1 MKERRMKRYFIFLF
15 FVHSAAFAD
24 IASDLDTFFIG
35 IGYASNTTNLQA
47 FESQASGFFGGGS
60 LYTRTPVRQYEL
72 VTLDLPDYRAGCAG
86 IDLFTGSLSYIS
98 GDKLTNLG
106 KQIMTNSGAYAV
118 DVMLATTVPELKQVR
133 DFLQSTVQKINQTA
147 VNSCE
152 MAQNLVGGIWP
163 KTVASQQ
170 KVCND
175 QRRMGREGLG
185 HDYVAS
191 HMACGGDGFEET
203 MEHASKD
210 EKRKKEVMLNKNLV
224 WSMLKENSFLSADK
238 ELSELVMTLTGTIIF
253 DKHGK
258 VTEVPS
264 MANHAGLIHALLG
277 NGTSNAALIWR
288 CDERVNCLQVHQDNI
303 HLSAAHSLSGRIRN
317 LIISIDD
324 KLKRDE
330 KLNQAEQ
337 GLLEMTSLPVMKF
350 LMVLNSTHYGNAVV
364 DMESYST
371 LIASD
376 LLQQYLS
383 HLLQSVTL
391 STNASLLNESV
402 LTTLRSR
409 IDFANQQIARIE
421 PDVSRKLEEKLTLI
435 EYVARV
441 EKQLAAGMD
450 V

>member
-1 MKERRMKRYFIFLF
+1 MKRVLLFLCCF
-15 FVHSAAFAD
+15 HSVAFAD
-24 IASDLDTFFIG
+24 ISSDLNDFFIG
-35 IGYASNTTNLQA
+35 IGYASNATNLQA

-106 KQIMTNSGAYAV
+106 KQIMTNAGAYAV

-147 VNSCE
+147 INSCE

-163 KTVASQQ
+163 KPVASQQ

-185 HDYVAS
+185 HDYVAA
-191 HMACGGDGFEET
+191 HMSCSGDGFEEAIS
-203 MEHASKD
+203 HASKD

-224 WSMLKENSFLSADK
+224 WSMLKENAFLSADK

-253 DKHGK
+253 DKQGK

-277 NGTSNAALIWR
+277 HQGASAASIWR
-288 CDERVNCLQVHQDNI
+288 CDEGNHCLHVYQDKI
-303 HLSAAHSLSGRIRN
+303 HLDVSHSLSGRIRN
-317 LIISIDD
+317 LIVSMDE

-364 DMESYST
+364 DMESYAT

-391 STNASLLNESV
+391 STNASVLNESV
-402 LTTLRSR
+402 LSALRHR

>member
-1 MKERRMKRYFIFLF
+1 MKRYLLFLVLF
-15 FVHSAAFAD
+15 QSVAFAD
-24 IASDLDTFFIG
+24 ISSDLDDFFIG

-106 KQIMTNSGAYAV
+106 KQIMTNAGAYAV

-147 VNSCE
+147 INSCE

-185 HDYVAS
+185 HDYVSA
-191 HMACGGDGFEET
+191 HMSCGSDGFEE
-203 MEHASKD
+203 AIVNANKD

-224 WSMLKENSFLSADK
+224 WSMLKENSFLSSDK
-238 ELSELVMTLTGTIIF
+238 ELEELVMTLTGTIIF
-253 DKHGK
+253 DKQGK

-277 NGTSNAALIWR
+277 NQRMSSAPIWR
-288 CDERVNCLQVHQDNI
+288 CDEAVNCLHVYQDKVRFDA
-303 HLSAAHSLSGRIRN
+303 SHSLSGRIRN
-317 LIISIDD
+317 LIISM
-324 KLKRDE
+324 DE
-330 KLNQAEQ
+330 KLKHDAKLSPAEQ

-350 LMVLNSTHYGNAVV
+350 LMVLNSTHYGNAAV
-364 DMESYST
+364 DMESYAT

-383 HLLQSVTL
+383 HLLQSVML
-391 STNASLLNESV
+391 STNASMFNESV
-402 LTTLRSR
+402 LVTLRSR
-409 IDFANQQIARIE
+409 IDFANQQVSRIE
-421 PDVSRKLEEKLTLI
+421 PDVSRKLEAKLTLI
-435 EYVARV
+435 DYVSRV

>member
-1 MKERRMKRYFIFLF
+1 MKKRLLALLLCTSY
-15 FVHSAAFAD
+15 AYAD
-24 IASDLDTFFIG
+24 VASDLDNFFNG
-35 IGYASNTTNLQA
+35 IGYASNSTNVQA

-72 VTLDLPDYRAGCAG
+72 VTLDMPDYRAGCAG

-106 KQIMTNSGAYAV
+106 KQIMTNAGAYAV

-133 DFLQSTVQKINQTA
+133 DFLQTTVQKINQSTI
-147 VNSCE
+147 NSCE
-152 MAQNLVGGIWP
+152 MSQNLVGGVWP

-185 HDYVAS
+185 HDYVAA
-191 HMACGGDGFEET
+191 HMACAGDGYQEGIEN
-203 MEHASKD
+203 ASKD
-210 EKRKKEVMLNKNLV
+210 EKRKKEVVINKNLV
-224 WSMLKENSFLSADK
+224 WSLLRDNAFLNSDK
-238 ELSELVMTLTGTIIF
+238 ELSELVMSLTGTLII
-253 DKHGK
+253 DKNGK

-264 MANHAGLIHALLG
+264 MANHAGLIQALLG
-277 NGTSNAALIWR
+277 NAQVSSASIWR
-288 CDERVNCLQVHQDNI
+288 CDDSNLCLHVHQDII
-303 HLSAAHSLSGRIRN
+303 HIDHAHSLSGRIRN
-317 LIISIDD
+317 LIASIDE

-330 KLNQAEQ
+330 KLNQAEI
-337 GLLEMTSLPVMKF
+337 GFLELTSLPVMKF
-350 LMVLNSTHYGNAVV
+350 LMVLNSTHYGNAAV

-383 HLLQSVTL
+383 HLLQSATMAINSSTL
-391 STNASLLNESV
+391 NDALLK
-402 LTTLRSR
+402 TLRHR
-409 IDFANQQIARIE
+409 IDFAQIQIARIE
-421 PDVSRKLEEKLTLI
+421 PNVGQKLAQKLTLI
-435 EYVARV
+435 QYVSRI
-441 EKQLAAGMD
+441 EKQLAGSLG

>member
-1 MKERRMKRYFIFLF
+1 MMRILLGLLCVTSLAY
-15 FVHSAAFAD
+15 AD
-24 IASDLDTFFIG
+24 VASDLDNFFDG
-35 IGYASNTTNLQA
+35 IGYASNATNVQA

-72 VTLDLPDYRAGCAG
+72 VTLDMPDYRAGCAG

-106 KQIMTNSGAYAV
+106 KQIMTNAGAYAV

-133 DFLQSTVQKINQTA
+133 DFLQTTVQKINQSTI
-147 VNSCE
+147 NSCE
-152 MAQNLVGGIWP
+152 MSQNLVGGIWP

-175 QRRMGREGLG
+175 QRRMGHEGLG
-185 HDYVAS
+185 HDYVAA
-191 HMACGGDGFEET
+191 HMACAGDGYQEAIES
-203 MEHASKD
+203 ASKD
-210 EKRKKEVMLNKNLV
+210 EKRKKEVVINKNLV
-224 WSMLKENSFLSADK
+224 WSLLRDNSFLNSDK
-238 ELSELVMTLTGTIIF
+238 ELSELVMSLTGSIII
-253 DKHGK
+253 DKNGK

-264 MANHAGLIHALLG
+264 MANHAGLIQALLG
-277 NGTSNAALIWR
+277 ATTMSSAPIWR
-288 CDERVNCLQVHQDNI
+288 CDDEVACLHVHKETIHISQD
-303 HLSAAHSLSGRIRN
+303 HSLSGRIRN
-317 LIISIDD
+317 FIASIDE

-330 KLNQAEQ
+330 KLNQAEM
-337 GLLEMTSLPVMKF
+337 GFLEMTSLPVMKF
-350 LMVLNSTHYGNAVV
+350 LMVLNSTHYGNAAV

-383 HLLQSVTL
+383 HLLQSVSLATNS
-391 STNASLLNESV
+391 STLNEA
-402 LTTLRSR
+402 LLKALRNR
-409 IDFANQQIARIE
+409 IDFAHQQIARIE
-421 PDVSRKLEEKLTLI
+421 PNVGQKLAQKLTLI
-435 EYVARV
+435 QYVARI

>member
-1 MKERRMKRYFIFLF
+1 MKKSFFMLSFLIQVAS
-15 FVHSAAFAD
+15 VHAD
-24 IASDLDTFFIG
+24 VSSDLDTFFNG
-35 IGYASNTTNLQA
+35 IGYASNTTKMQA

-72 VTLDLPDYRAGCAG
+72 VTLDMPDYRAGCAG

-106 KQIMTNSGAYAV
+106 KQIMTNGGAYAV

-133 DFLQSTVQKINQTA
+133 DFLQTTVQKINQSSI
-147 VNSCE
+147 NSCE
-152 MAQNLVGGIWP
+152 MAQNLVGGMWP

-185 HDYVAS
+185 HDYVAA
-191 HMACGGDGFEET
+191 HMACAGDGFQEAIDN
-203 MEHASKD
+203 ASKD
-210 EKRKKEVMLNKNLV
+210 DKRKKEVILNKNLV
-224 WSMLKENSFLSADK
+224 WSMLRDNSFLSSDT
-238 ELSELVMTLTGTIIF
+238 ELSELVMSLTGTMII
-253 DKHGK
+253 DKNGK

-277 NGTSNAALIWR
+277 NGSSNDAPIWR
-288 CDERVNCLQVHQDNI
+288 CDESNACLHVHQATMNI
-303 HLSAAHSLSGRIRN
+303 TEARSLSGRIRR
-317 LIISIDD
+317 LISSIDD

-330 KLNQAEQ
+330 KLNQAEI
-337 GLLEMTSLPVMKF
+337 GFLEMTSLPVMKF
-350 LMVLNSTHYGNAVV
+350 LMVLNSTHYGNAAV

-391 STNASLLNESV
+391 ASNASTLNDDLLK
-402 LTTLRSR
+402 TLRHR
-409 IDFANQQIARIE
+409 IDFANRQIARIE
-421 PDVSRKLEEKLTLI
+421 PNVSRKLSEKLTLI
-435 EYVARV
+435 QYVARI
-441 EKQLAAGMD
+441 EKQLAASMD

>member
-1 MKERRMKRYFIFLF
+1 MKKRFLALLLC
-15 FVHSAAFAD
+15 SSCAYAD
-24 IASDLDTFFIG
+24 VASDLDNFFNG
-35 IGYASNTTNLQA
+35 IGYASNSTNVQA

-72 VTLDLPDYRAGCAG
+72 VTLDMPDYRAGCAG

-106 KQIMTNSGAYAV
+106 KQIMTNAGAYAV

-133 DFLQSTVQKINQTA
+133 DFLQTTVQKINQSTI
-147 VNSCE
+147 NSCE
-152 MAQNLVGGIWP
+152 MSQNLVGGVWP

-185 HDYVAS
+185 HDYVAA
-191 HMACGGDGFEET
+191 HMACAGDGYQEGIEN
-203 MEHASKD
+203 ASKD
-210 EKRKKEVMLNKNLV
+210 EKRKKEVVMNKNLV
-224 WSMLKENSFLSADK
+224 WSLLRDNAFLNSDK
-238 ELSELVMTLTGTIIF
+238 ELSELVMSLTGTLII
-253 DKHGK
+253 DKNGK

-264 MANHAGLIHALLG
+264 MANHAGLIQALLG
-277 NGTSNAALIWR
+277 NATTSSAPIWR
-288 CDERVNCLQVHQDNI
+288 CDESTLCLHVHQDTI
-303 HLSAAHSLSGRIRN
+303 HISQAHSLSGRIRN
-317 LIISIDD
+317 LIASIDE

-330 KLNQAEQ
+330 KLNQAEM
-337 GLLEMTSLPVMKF
+337 GFLELTSLPVMKF
-350 LMVLNSTHYGNAVV
+350 LMVLNSTHYGNAAV

-383 HLLQSVTL
+383 HLLQSATMAANSSTL
-391 STNASLLNESV
+391 NDALLK
-402 LTTLRSR
+402 TLRHR
-409 IDFANQQIARIE
+409 IDFAQQQIARIE
-421 PDVSRKLEEKLTLI
+421 PNVGQKLAQKLTLI
-435 EYVARV
+435 QYVARI
-441 EKQLAAGMD
+441 EKQLAGSLG

>member
-1 MKERRMKRYFIFLF
+1 MKKRFLGLLLCT
-15 FVHSAAFAD
+15 SCAYAD
-24 IASDLDTFFIG
+24 VASDLDNFFNG
-35 IGYASNTTNLQA
+35 IGYASNSTNVQA

-72 VTLDLPDYRAGCAG
+72 VTLDMPDYRAGCAG

-106 KQIMTNSGAYAV
+106 KQIMTNAGAYAV

-133 DFLQSTVQKINQTA
+133 DFLQTTVQKINQSTI
-147 VNSCE
+147 NSCE
-152 MAQNLVGGIWP
+152 MSQNLVGGVWP

-185 HDYVAS
+185 HDYVAA
-191 HMACGGDGFEET
+191 HMACAGDGYQEGIEN
-203 MEHASKD
+203 ASKD
-210 EKRKKEVMLNKNLV
+210 EKRKKEVVINKNLV
-224 WSMLKENSFLSADK
+224 WSLLRDNAFLNSDK
-238 ELSELVMTLTGTIIF
+238 ELSELVMSLTGTLII
-253 DKHGK
+253 DKNGK

-264 MANHAGLIHALLG
+264 MANHAGLIQSLLG
-277 NGTSNAALIWR
+277 AATTSSAPIWR
-288 CDERVNCLQVHQDNI
+288 CDDSSQCLHVHQDTI
-303 HLSAAHSLSGRIRN
+303 HIDHAHSLSGRIRN
-317 LIISIDD
+317 LIASIDE

-330 KLNQAEQ
+330 KLNQAEI
-337 GLLEMTSLPVMKF
+337 GFLEMTSLPVMKF
-350 LMVLNSTHYGNAVV
+350 LMVLNSTHYGNAAV

-383 HLLQSVTL
+383 HLLQSATMAINSSTL
-391 STNASLLNESV
+391 NDALLK
-402 LTTLRSR
+402 TLRHR
-409 IDFANQQIARIE
+409 IDFAQQQIARIE
-421 PDVSRKLEEKLTLI
+421 PNVGQKLAQKLTLI
-435 EYVARV
+435 QYVARI
-441 EKQLAAGMD
+441 EKQLAGSLG